1 MRTCAATIT
10 GCVEKGTPA
19 GGISKE
25 DLETMMTV
33 SQKLAKGDSM
43 SDEEVATA
51 YEMAV
56 SQVTQ
61 SQLREL
67 FDLSIEMG
75 RVDPKVAQA
84 PCLI

>member
-1 MRTCAATIT
+1 
-10 GCVEKGTPA
+10 
-19 GGISKE
+19 
-25 DLETMMTV
+25 MMTV